1 MKDSSLRMNG
11 ILLLVFK
18 RKAIILKIFVS
29 TLVLATLASLWM
41 TPNYKVYTEIL
52 LDVEEEKTNVTSPSL
67 TQKSHL
73 LDLTNKINSEKA
85 IIQSPVALKSVALK
99 HPDLKKRLYQDE
111 SMFRRRI
118 KDFFSSTNKQ
128 DYSSEKEVDKRIRF
142 LSKKMDVS
150 QIPNSNILMITL
162 LAGDPVYG
170 TRVLNDLLE
179 SYLNY
184 RATVEK
190 FPGASNFFE
199 EQISKTQKRLWELE
213 ENLSS
218 FQQKEKIIDYDNE
231 ITRVSENLK
240 IYEQALAN
248 IKIQLI
254 HLKQNYKEQDPQ
266 VKNLISEEK
275 ALTSIINDIKN
286 QAETLPQKGEIINRL
301 KRDIANETAT
311 LTHLIQKRNQ
321 EFVSEASDRR
331 LEMIKLVTPPTY
343 LIKREK
349 PKRGLN
355 IFIGAVMGL
364 ITGLGL
370 ALLRE
375 YHDQSYNSEEEISQ
389 HLGLPVMGSIQD
401 IGNI

>member
-1 MKDSSLRMNG
+1 MKDSSLRMND

-41 TPNYKVYTEIL
+41 TPKYKVYTEIL
-52 LDVEEEKTNVTSPSL
+52 LDVEEEKTDVTYPSL
-67 TQKSHL
+67 IQKSHL
-73 LDLTNKINSEKA
+73 LDLTNKINSEKV
-85 IIQSPVALKSVALK
+85 IIQSLVVLKSVALK
-99 HPDLKKRLYQDE
+99 HPDIKKRLYQDE

-118 KDFFSSTNKQ
+118 KDFLSSTNKQ
-128 DYSSEKEVDKRIRF
+128 DHSSEKEVDKRIKF

-150 QIPNSNILMITL
+150 QIPNSNILLITL

-179 SYLNY
+179 SYLNH

-190 FPGASNFFE
+190 FPGASHFFE

-218 FQQKEKIIDYDNE
+218 FQQKEKIIDYNNE

-275 ALTSIINDIKN
+275 ALTSIINDLKN
-286 QAETLPQKGEIINRL
+286 HAETLPQKGEIINRL
-301 KRDIANETAT
+301 KRDIANETTT
-311 LTHLIQKRNQ
+311 LANLVQKKNQ
-321 EFVSEASDRR
+321 EIVSENRDRR
-331 LEMIKLVTPPTY
+331 LENVKLITPPTY
-343 LIKREK
+343 SIKKEK

-370 ALLRE
+370 ALLME

-401 IGNI
+401 IRNI